1 MSILQS
7 CKMLSRRENSLKKS
21 RGRGVD
27 GVTAVQKTV
36 LHVYVVYV
44 YMVYVY
50 IHITSIGHIC
60 AGVNPHVCLCMQR
73 PKVNPTCLHYSSL
86 YLLSQDPL
94 QNTDLAARGYLLCSL
109 PGHPVALTSGFWNT
123 GTCHNCSTFY
133 VDSAD
138 PNLKQQTFDLL
149 SHHPSPDSFFSLSQI
164 FCET

>member
-109 PGHPVALTSGFWNT
+109 PGHPVALTSGF
-123 GTCHNCSTFY
+123 
-133 VDSAD
+133 
-138 PNLKQQTFDLL
+138 
-149 SHHPSPDSFFSLSQI
+149 
-164 FCET
+164 